1 MKYIGI
7 SLLIAT
13 FTAFAAV
20 ETITTTVTCEEP
32 QHGLGI
38 VQAGN
43 GTLTYQC
50 YKDIPPEPV
59 CPQPAYAMS
68 SREWNW
74 STTFVSET
82 NVGLLR
88 GQALVVKVTP
98 GQQSSGSPFNLAY
111 FDSVESAG
119 TTVDR
124 LVMLQDCPGDF
135 NPATSHCTADGDA
148 RTAAINFAMDT
159 FVPAYCPPIP
169 SGQTYYINLING
181 NLDGDG
187 NVVESCPPGVGC
199 YFHYTMGHN

>member
-20 ETITTTVTCEEP
+20 ETITTTVVCDEP

-59 CPQPAYAMS
+59 CPPPAYAVKT
-68 SREWNW
+68 RDWNW
-74 STTFVSET
+74 DVTFISET
-82 NVGLLR
+82 NLALVR
-88 GQALVVKVTP
+88 GQSLSIKVTP
-98 GQQSSGSPFNLAY
+98 EPNLPFNLAN
-111 FDSVESAG
+111 FDSVESTG

-148 RTAAINFAMDT
+148 RTAAIYFAMDAS
-159 FVPAYCPPIP
+159 VPTYCPPIP
-169 SGQTYYINLING
+169 SGQTYYINVING
-181 NLDGDG
+181 NLDNG
-187 NVVESCPPGVGC
+187 NVVETCPQGFIC
-199 YFHYTMGHN
+199 TFHYSMGHN